1 MRPRKINN
9 NITGYTKDEILFFR
23 RFKKPNDI
31 QIFLNEIPYDPDPGT
46 NSPRAVI
53 REGKANCF
61 EGALFGAAA
70 LRMLGHK
77 PLIVDM
83 IADDDDDHVVA
94 IFRRGNCYGAIAK
107 SNTTVLRYREP
118 VYRTLR
124 ELVMSYFDFYFNLL
138 GEKTLRSY
146 SDPVDLSRF
155 DKQNWMATEGN
166 LDFIGDYLNEIRH
179 KKILTAKQIR
189 NLSQADD
196 TLLKLCFDGSV
207 EDGLY
212 KPEKKTKRQ
221 E

>member
-1 MRPRKINN
+1 
-9 NITGYTKDEILFFR
+9 
-23 RFKKPNDI
+23 
-31 QIFLNEIPYDPDPGT
+31 
-46 NSPRAVI
+46 
-53 REGKANCF
+53 
-61 EGALFGAAA
+61 
-70 LRMLGHK
+70 
-77 PLIVDM
+77 
-83 IADDDDDHVVA
+83 
-94 IFRRGNCYGAIAK
+94 
-107 SNTTVLRYREP
+107 
-118 VYRTLR
+118 
-124 ELVMSYFDFYFNLL
+124 MSYFDFYFNLL